1 MFNRFMSFGFLCL
14 VMSGLAQAAV
24 GVPSGAYVLEN
35 THGYITFSYSHLGF
49 SRPQVG
55 FNTFTVDLDLNAED
69 PAKSSVKVDIDANS
83 IDSRVAEFDGHL
95 KGDKFFATAAHPG
108 ISFESTGITMNSD
121 TTASITGNLTIKGVT
136 KPVTL
141 EATLNKAAE
150 HPMRKVPT
158 LGLNATAKVLRSDWG
173 LSEYVPMVGDEV
185 DIIISVELIKKS

>member
-1 MFNRFMSFGFLCL
+1 MLNRLNSFGLLL
-14 VMSGLAQAAV
+14 VLVSGLAQAAV
-24 GVPSGAYVLEN
+24 GVPSGAYSLES
-35 THGYITFSYSHLGF
+35 THGYVTFSYSHLGF

-95 KGDKFFATAAHPG
+95 KGDKFFATAANPS
-108 ISFESTGITMNSD
+108 IAFVSTGIKMNSD

-158 LGLNATAKVLRSDWG
+158 LGLNATAKLNRSDWG
-173 LSEYVPMVGDEV
+173 LGEYVPMVGDEV
-185 DIIISVELIKKS
+185 DVIISVELVKKI

>member
-1 MFNRFMSFGFLCL
+1 MLNRSKFFGLLL
-14 VMSGLAQAAV
+14 VAVSGLAQAVV
-24 GVPSGAYVLEN
+24 GVPSGAYALEN

-55 FNTFTVDLDLNAED
+55 FNTFTVDLELNSED
-69 PAKSSVKVDIDANS
+69 PSKSSVKVAIDANS
-83 IDSRVAEFDGHL
+83 IDSRVAEFDAHL
-95 KGDKFFATAAHPG
+95 KGDKFFATAANPG

-158 LGLNATAKVLRSDWG
+158 VGLNATAKLMRSDWG
-173 LSEYVPMVGDEV
+173 LGEYVPMVSDEV
-185 DIIISVELIKKS
+185 DVVISVELIKKP

>member
-1 MFNRFMSFGFLCL
+1 MLNRCKLFGLL
-14 VMSGLAQAAV
+14 LIATSGVAQAAL
-24 GVPSGAYVLEN
+24 GVPTGAYTLEN

-55 FNTFTVDLDLNAED
+55 FNTFTVDLDLNSED
-69 PAKSSVKVDIDANS
+69 PSKSSVTVGIDANS
-83 IDSRVAEFDGHL
+83 IDSRVAEFDAHL
-95 KGDKFFATAAHPG
+95 KGDKFFATAANPT
-108 ISFESTGITMNSD
+108 ISFVSTGIKMNSD

-141 EATLNKAAE
+141 EATLNKAAV

-173 LSEYVPMVGDEV
+173 LAEYVPMVSDEV
-185 DIIISVELIKKS
+185 EIIISVELIKKI